1 MKQFSAIVICLF
13 TALTAFAQ
21 RYSNEVTITVNG
33 SKNLQIAVDGKN
45 YDLNNSTA
53 KGDKTTVAI
62 NNLDVGQHSF
72 QVTRTDQQSNI
83 TDRIST
89 VFNLR
94 AGYDML
100 VRVNKNG
107 SLGLIETKRTAFND
121 NMPPM
126 STAEFNNLLTQV
138 RNQRSAAGRKNV
150 ISDAFSNTQHY
161 FTSSQVSQLL
171 QLVNAESSRLQL
183 AKLSYRSITD
193 RNNFYQVFDQ
203 LNSPES
209 RNELEDYIN
218 DYNLEVNP
226 AGAMSDEN
234 FNTLYQ
240 TILQQRPVSTQMNAL
255 TNAFN
260 NTTNYFTTYQASRL
274 IQLVTAEYNR
284 LQLAKLSYRSITD
297 RSNFY
302 QVNELLY
309 GQASKNELEAYVN
322 NYNSGNS
329 QGVAMPDANFNA
341 LYQTIQQQRS
351 VNTQMNML
359 TDAFNNA
366 ANYFTTFQAGRLI
379 QLVSAESNRLQLA
392 KLSYRSIIDRVNFF
406 QLKDLLYSQ
415 AGKNDLE
422 AYVNNYNGGGTV
434 GVAMPDANFNALYQ
448 TIQQQRPVSTQMNS
462 LTNAF
467 NNTKNYFTAFQAS
480 RLIQL
485 VSAESN
491 RLQLAKLSYR
501 SITDRSNFNLVKDL
515 LYSQAGKNE
524 LDAYINNDNG
534 YGTQGVAMPDA
545 TYNALYQTIRD
556 QWPVSTQMNSLNSA
570 FNNSSNYFTSYQ
582 ASRLIQLVSAESNR
596 LQLAKLSYRSITDR
610 NNFNLVF
617 NTLPGQSAK
626 DELAVYVNNY
636 STGGGSNTRVPMP
649 ESAFNALYQTI
660 FLKFFPNERMNA
672 LTIEFNNTLNNF
684 SAAQAKQLI
693 SLVSIESNRLIL
705 AKLSYRTI
713 TDRINFSI
721 LYDLL
726 DSEASRNELEEYV
739 RNYSN

>member
-1 MKQFSAIVICLF
+1 MKQLSAIVIFLF
-13 TALTAFAQ
+13 TALTIYAQ
-21 RYSNEVTITVNG
+21 QYSNEVTITVNG
-33 SKNLQIAVDGKN
+33 SKNLQIAVDGRN
-45 YDLNNSTA
+45 YDLTNSTL
-53 KGDKTTVAI
+53 KGEKTSIAI
-62 NNLDVGQHSF
+62 NNLVVGQHSL
-72 QVTRTDQQSNI
+72 QVSRTDPDANN
-83 TDRIST
+83 TERIST

-94 AGYDML
+94 PGYDML

-107 SLGLIETKRTAFND
+107 SLGLIETKRTGVNA

-126 STAEFNNLLTQV
+126 NTAEFNNLLAQV
-138 RNQRSAAGRKNV
+138 RNQRSPAGRKSV
-150 ISDAFSNTQHY
+150 ISDAFSNTQNY
-161 FTSSQVSQLL
+161 FTSSQVSQLI
-171 QLVNAESSRLQL
+171 QQVNGESFRLQL

-203 LNSPES
+203 LNSQES
-209 RNELEDYIN
+209 RNDLEDYIN
-218 DYNLEVNP
+218 DYNQEVNP
-226 AGAMSDEN
+226 DSAMSDEN

-240 TILQQRPVSTQMNAL
+240 GILQQRPVSAQMNSL

-260 NTTNYFTTYQASRL
+260 NTANYFTVYQASRL
-274 IQLVTAEYNR
+274 IQLVTAENNR

-309 GQASKNELEAYVN
+309 GQASKNELEVYVK
-322 NYNSGNS
+322 NYGGGST
-329 QGVAMPDANFNA
+329 QGVAMTDANFNA

-351 VNTQMNML
+351 VSTQMNL
-359 TDAFNNA
+359 LNNAFNNT
-366 ANYFTTFQAGRLI
+366 ANYFTTIQASRLI
-379 QLVSAESNRLQLA
+379 QLVSTESNRLQLA
-392 KLSYRSIIDRVNFF
+392 KLSYRSITDKVNFLR
-406 QLKDLLYSQ
+406 LKDLLYSQ
-415 AGKNDLE
+415 AGKNELE
-422 AYVNNYNGGGTV
+422 AYVNNYNSGGTEA
-434 GVAMPDANFNALYQ
+434 VAMSDANFNALYQ
-448 TIQQQRPVSTQMNS
+448 TIQLQRSVSTQMGL

-467 NNTKNYFTAFQAS
+467 NNTANYFTAYQAS

-501 SITDRSNFNLVKDL
+501 SITDRNNFYQVKDL
-515 LYSQAGKNE
+515 LYGQASKNDLE
-524 LDAYINNDNG
+524 AFITNDNSG
-534 YGTQGVAMPDA
+534 GTQGVAMSDA
-545 TYNALYQTIRD
+545 GFNALYQTIRD
-556 QWPVSTQMNSLNSA
+556 QWPVSTQMNSLSNA

-649 ESAFNALYQTI
+649 ESAFNALYQAI

-672 LTIEFNNTLNNF
+672 LTIEFNNTANNF

-705 AKLSYRTI
+705 AKLSYRSI
-713 TDRINFSI
+713 TDRNNFNL

>member
-53 KGDKTTVAI
+53 KGDKTTVSI

-107 SLGLIETKRTAFND
+107 SLGLIETKRTAVND

-150 ISDAFSNTQHY
+150 ISDALSNSQHY

-226 AGAMSDEN
+226 AGAMTDEN

-309 GQASKNELEAYVN
+309 GQASKNELEAYVK
-322 NYNSGNS
+322 NYNSGSS

-359 TDAFNNA
+359 TNAFNNT

-462 LTNAF
+462 LINAF
-467 NNTKNYFTAFQAS
+467 NNTENYFTAFQAS

-524 LDAYINNDNG
+524 LDAYIYNDNNG
-534 YGTQGVAMPDA
+534 GSQGVAMSDA
-545 TYNALYQTIRD
+545 GFNALYQTIRD
-556 QWPVSTQMNSLNSA
+556 QWPVSTQMNSLSNA

-626 DELAVYVNNY
+626 DDLAVYVNNY
-636 STGGGSNTRVPMP
+636 SSGGGNTRVPMP
-649 ESAFNALYQTI
+649 EAEFNTLYQSI

-684 SAAQAKQLI
+684 SATQAKQLI